1 MSSLSDIQQI
11 YALLQAIDELLNNID
26 GKLDTVEKKAT
37 VTTTSIRQ
45 FEQILIRSLILTRRL
60 GLSDDL
66 SNAAAQIQRTILL
79 VYQLNSALAAL
90 AAASMA
96 NPVGL
101 ILAVTGI
108 AITAFNVADSV
119 SYESRG

>member
-37 VTTTSIRQ
+37 VTTASLRQ

-66 SNAAAQIQRTILL
+66 SDGAAQIQRTILL

-90 AAASMA
+90 SAASMA

-101 ILAVTGI
+101 VLAVTGI